1 MPFISRTARCSIGA
15 VPRKCSKA
23 RGTCT
28 RACVSGGAGR
38 GGRRMLDLYRDLLK
52 NRRADSNDSGSA
64 HMMKTHYRACHLC
77 EAICGLKI
85 ETRGEEVL
93 SIKGDPDDPLS
104 RGHICPKAVALKD
117 IHEDPDR
124 LRYPV
129 RRITRSDGSHD
140 WEEISWDEALDA
152 TADAL
157 LSSTASTG

>member
-1 MPFISRTARCSIGA
+1 
-15 VPRKCSKA
+15 
-23 RGTCT
+23 
-28 RACVSGGAGR
+28 
-38 GGRRMLDLYRDLLK
+38 ML
-52 NRRADSNDSGSA
+52 
-64 HMMKTHYRACHLC
+64 KTHYRACHLC

-85 ETRGEEVL
+85 ETRGEEVV

-129 RRITRSDGSHD
+129 RRITRSDGGHD

-152 TADAL
+152 TAERCCP
-157 LSSTASTG
+157 STASTG